1 MYCFQEHRVDDGKQS
16 PPYIVELPDDQ
27 DEAPI
32 ETPRDDELTREDQG
46 KYSEVKTI
54 FTDFQFHI

>member
-1 MYCFQEHRVDDGKQS
+1 MYCFQEHPVDDGEQS

-46 KYSEVKTI
+46 KYSVVRTY
-54 FTDFQFHI
+54 F